1 MRKIIFNKKQ
11 IDRMS
16 EYFSNSSV
24 VFLASVVSPVFSNTK
39 INLFLVLV
47 GLILMC
53 GFLLLSLII
62 YQYD

>member
-1 MRKIIFNKKQ
+1 MRKVLFNKKQ
-11 IDRMS
+11 IDRLS
-16 EYFSNSSV
+16 EFFSNSSV
-24 VFLASVVSPVFSNTK
+24 VFLASVVSPMFTNTK

-47 GLILMC
+47 GLILMS